1 MGSTKEKWDLE
12 TEIKKKFKNTSTK
25 ALIRKM
31 EKAPDFGYDD
41 EAYELS
47 RRLKAMG
54 KTWRWG
60 AGTWE
65 TPDLIIVE
73 DAKR

>member
-1 MGSTKEKWDLE
+1 MPKTKENWDLE
-12 TEIKKKFKNTSTK
+12 TAIKSKFKNTSTK
-25 ALIRKM
+25 ALIRKI

-47 RRLKAMG
+47 RRLKAKG

-60 AGTWE
+60 ESWN
-65 TPDLIIVE
+65 TPAFVIVE
-73 DAKR
+73 DIKR